1 MVSVVVNTVV
11 NLDYRM
17 RPLWI
22 RKKKKKQVGSAGNS
36 GRLQHPKP
44 REIHGKTR
52 GKILKRKTGLQS
64 KTLAW
69 AGSRR

>member
-1 MVSVVVNTVV
+1 M
-11 NLDYRM
+11 DKEK
-17 RPLWI
+17 
-22 RKKKKKQVGSAGNS
+22 KKKKKQVGSAGNS

>member
-1 MVSVVVNTVV
+1 
-11 NLDYRM
+11 M

-22 RKKKKKQVGSAGNS
+22 RKKKQVGSAGNS

-52 GKILKRKTGLQS
+52 VGNSERKTGLQRQNLDLGW
-64 KTLAW
+64 K
-69 AGSRR
+69 